1 MPFTT
6 PATVSPGDKYNASA
20 HNIVVADL
28 TDLDTRLTAATAYIV
43 PAGSLTSYVGA
54 AAPSGWLL
62 CDGSQVSQ
70 STYSALYA
78 IIGAN
83 KFGTD
88 TGGNFFL
95 PDLRGRVPVGLGT
108 NADVDVIGDNDG
120 AALADRRVKHKH
132 TVAASATA
140 SSSATVSEAT
150 TGGQSYASIVNNTNF
165 AAGSGIGQRAI
176 VNSSQAGG
184 IAGYEGLSSFGTS
197 PNHTHSVGV
206 TVATTVTPTVTA
218 GPQTTV
224 PTDGPSFLTLNFI
237 IKT

>member
-20 HNIVVADL
+20 HNIIVGDL

-140 SSSATVSEAT
+140 SSTATVSET
-150 TGGQSYASIVNNTNF
+150 STGSVVYEYSINQYS
-165 AAGSGIGQRAI
+165 AGSGSGFKIKAD
-176 VNSSQAGG
+176 SQAGG
-184 IAGYEGLSSFGTS
+184 FSGGNIGTAS
-197 PNHTHSVGV
+197 NHTHSVGV
-206 TVATTVTPTVTA
+206 TVSTTVTPTVTA
-218 GPQTTV
+218 GPQTTS

>member
-20 HNIVVADL
+20 HNIIVGDL
-28 TDLDTRLTAATAYIV
+28 TDLDTRLTAAAAYTV

-120 AALADRRVKHKH
+120 AALANRSPKHQH
-132 TVAASATA
+132 TVYDPGHSH
-140 SSSATVSEAT
+140 TV
-150 TGGQSYASIVNNTNF
+150 TGLTSNTQSPPDGAVTLTGF
-165 AAGSGIGQRAI
+165 
-176 VNSSQAGG
+176 GG
-184 IAGYEGLSSFGTS
+184 SSFYANAHTVTTNATGVKVNPQNTATSTS
-197 PNHTHSVGV
+197 PVD
-206 TVATTVTPTVTA
+206 A
-218 GPQTTV
+218 
-224 PTDGPSFLTLNFI
+224 PSFLTLNFI

>member
-20 HNIVVADL
+20 HNIIVGDL
-28 TDLDTRLTAATAYIV
+28 TDLDTRLTAATAYTV

-120 AALADRRVKHKH
+120 AALANRSPKHQH
-132 TVAASATA
+132 TVYDPTHGH
-140 SSSATVSEAT
+140 V
-150 TGGQSYASIVNNTNF
+150 F
-165 AAGSGIGQRAI
+165 AARYPGSTGDVTLNADLGGYSTPYGIGGAKLVQDASTGVK
-176 VNSSQAGG
+176 VNPQNTATS
-184 IAGYEGLSSFGTS
+184 TS
-197 PNHTHSVGV
+197 PV
-206 TVATTVTPTVTA
+206 
-218 GPQTTV
+218 
-224 PTDGPSFLTLNFI
+224 DGPSFLTLNFI

>member
-20 HNIVVADL
+20 HNIIVADL
-28 TDLDTRLTAATAYIV
+28 TDLDTRLTAAAAYTV

-78 IIGAN
+78 IIGVN

-95 PDLRGRVPVGLGT
+95 PDLRGRVPVGKGT
-108 NADVDVIGDNDG
+108 NGDVDVIGDNDG
-120 AALADRRVKHKH
+120 AALANRSPKHQH
-132 TVAASATA
+132 TVYDPTHDHAQWARYGGPPGGAGIDLNVSTTWSTFYGWSRTTADPTNIKVNPQGTAT
-140 SSSATVSEAT
+140 S
-150 TGGQSYASIVNNTNF
+150 
-165 AAGSGIGQRAI
+165 
-176 VNSSQAGG
+176 
-184 IAGYEGLSSFGTS
+184 TS
-197 PNHTHSVGV
+197 PID
-206 TVATTVTPTVTA
+206 A
-218 GPQTTV
+218 
-224 PTDGPSFLTLNFI
+224 PSFLTLNFI

>member
-20 HNIVVADL
+20 HNIIVGDL
-28 TDLDTRLTAATAYIV
+28 IDLDTRLTAATAYIV

-140 SSSATVSEAT
+140 SSTATVSET
-150 TGGQSYASIVNNTNF
+150 STGAQNYQYSINQYS
-165 AAGSGIGQRAI
+165 AGSGSAFLLKAD
-176 VNSSQAGG
+176 SQGG
-184 IAGYEGLSSFGTS
+184 GFSGGTLGTAFA
-197 PNHTHSVGV
+197 HTHSVGV

-218 GPQTTV
+218 GPQTTS